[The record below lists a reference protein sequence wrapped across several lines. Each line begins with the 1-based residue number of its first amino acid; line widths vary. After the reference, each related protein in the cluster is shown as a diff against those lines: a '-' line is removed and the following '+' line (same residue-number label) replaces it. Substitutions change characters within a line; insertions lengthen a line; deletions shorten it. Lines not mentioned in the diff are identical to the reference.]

1 MSVQKKEIKRILVA
15 NRGEIALRA
24 IRTIKEMGKQAVA
37 VYSTADKE
45 ALYLKYAD
53 VAVCIGGPKSSESY
67 LSIPAIITA
76 AEITECDAIFPG
88 YGFLSENEH
97 FVEACEKHNIAFIG
111 PSTRVMQMMSD
122 KSKAKDV
129 MKAAGVPVIPGSDGI
144 IEDMEDAK
152 RKANE
157 IGYPVILKAS
167 AGGGGRGMRVVEDE
181 SYLENAYLAASSEAL
196 GAFGNGD
203 IYMEKYIKKPRH
215 IEMQIVADKYGNCI
229 HLGERDCSLQRR
241 HQKVIEES
249 PAILLD
255 DATRSKLHA
264 AAVQASKYIG
274 YENAGT
280 IEFLADEQKNFYF
293 MEMNTRLQVE
303 HPVSEMVS
311 GVDIIELM
319 IKVAEGE
326 ELPKQESI
334 TLKGHAIE
342 CRITAEDPVKFMPN
356 PGKIKQWIVPGGR
369 DVRVDSH
376 AYPGY
381 IVPSHYDSL
390 IGKLIVWGET
400 REKAIA
406 KMHRALSEMEVAG
419 IKTTIEFHKQM
430 MKNPDFHSNDYDTK
444 YLEGWSITQE

>member
-1 MSVQKKEIKRILVA
+1 VAKREIKRVLVA

-24 IRTIKEMGKQAVA
+24 IRTIKEMGKIAIA
-37 VYSTADKE
+37 VYSTADRD

-53 VAVCIGGPKSSESY
+53 AAVCIGAEKSSQSY
-67 LSIPAIITA
+67 LNIPAIIAA
-76 AEITECDAIFPG
+76 AEVTEADAIFPG

-97 FVEACEKHNIAFIG
+97 FVEVCEKHGIAFIG
-111 PSTRVMQMMSD
+111 PSTTVMNLMSD

-129 MKAAGVPVIPGSDGI
+129 MRAAGIPVIPGSDGI
-144 IEDMEDAK
+144 ITNMDEAK
-152 RKANE
+152 KVAIE
-157 IGYPVILKAS
+157 IGYPVIMKAS

-181 SYLENAYLAASSEAL
+181 SYIENAYLAASNEAL
-196 GAFGNGD
+196 GAFGDGS

-215 IEMQIVADKYGNCI
+215 IEMQIIADKYGNVL

-241 HQKVIEES
+241 HQKLIEES

-255 DATRSKLHA
+255 EATRKKLYET
-264 AAVQASKYIG
+264 AVQATKYIK

-280 IEFLADEQKNFYF
+280 FEFLADENKNFYF

-326 ELPKQESI
+326 ELPAQDTIE
-334 TLKGHAIE
+334 LKGHAIE
-342 CRITAEDPVKFMPN
+342 CRITAEDPIKFLPN

-369 DVRVDSH
+369 NIRVDSH
-376 AYPGY
+376 CYTGY
-381 IVPSHYDSL
+381 IVPPHYDSL

-400 REKAIA
+400 RDRAIA
-406 KMHRALSEMEVAG
+406 KMQEALREFEVIG
-419 IKTTIEFHKQM
+419 IKTTIDFHKKM
-430 MKNPDFHSNDYDTK
+430 MANPDFKSNNYDTK
-444 YLEGWSITQE
+444 YLENYSG

>member
-1 MSVQKKEIKRILVA
+1 MAKKELKRILVA

-24 IRTIKEMGKQAVA
+24 IRTIKEMGKTAIA
-37 VYSTADKE
+37 VYSTADKD

-53 VAVCIGGPKSSESY
+53 VAVCIGGEKSAQSY
-67 LSIPAIITA
+67 LNIPAIIAA
-76 AEITECDAIFPG
+76 AEVTDADAIFPG

-97 FVEACEKHNIAFIG
+97 FVEVCEKHDIAFIG
-111 PSTRVMQMMSD
+111 PSTAVMNLMSD

-129 MKAAGVPVIPGSDGI
+129 MKAAGIPVIPGSDGI
-144 IEDMEDAK
+144 ITNMEDAK
-152 RKANE
+152 KVAAE
-157 IGYPVILKAS
+157 IGYPVIMKAS

-181 SYLENAYLAASSEAL
+181 SYLENAYLAASSEAES
-196 GAFGNGD
+196 AFGDGS

-215 IEMQIVADKYGNCI
+215 IEMQIIADKHGNVI

-241 HQKVIEES
+241 HQKLIEES

-255 DATRSKLHA
+255 EATRKKLHET
-264 AAVQASKYIG
+264 AVQATKYIK

-280 IEFLADEQKNFYF
+280 FEFLADEQKNFYF

-326 ELPKQESI
+326 ELPSQDSI

-342 CRITAEDPVKFMPN
+342 CRITAEDPVRFLPN

-369 DVRVDSH
+369 NIRVDSH
-376 AYPGY
+376 CYAGY
-381 IVPSHYDSL
+381 IVPPHYDSL
-390 IGKLIVWGET
+390 IGKLIVWGED
-400 REKAIA
+400 RNRAIA
-406 KMHRALSEMEVAG
+406 KMQEALREFEVSG
-419 IKTTIEFHKQM
+419 IKTTIDFHKKM
-430 MKNPDFHSNDYDTK
+430 MANPDFVSNNYDTK
-444 YLEGWSITQE
+444 YLENYKG

>member
-1 MSVQKKEIKRILVA
+1 MNIVKKEIKRILVA

-37 VYSTADKE
+37 VYSTGDKD

-53 VAVCIGGPKSSESY
+53 AAVCIGGAKSSESY
-67 LSIPAIITA
+67 LNIPAIITA
-76 AEITECDAIFPG
+76 AEITESDAIFPG

-97 FVEACEKHNIAFIG
+97 FVEACEKHNIVFIG
-111 PSTRVMQMMSD
+111 PSTKVMQMMSD

-144 IEDMEDAK
+144 IEDMDDAK

-215 IEMQIVADKYGNCI
+215 IEMQIIADKYGNCI

-241 HQKVIEES
+241 HQKVLEES

-255 DATRSKLHA
+255 DATRKSLHE
-264 AAVQASKYIG
+264 AAVRASKYVG

-303 HPVSEMVS
+303 HPVSEMVAN
-311 GVDIIELM
+311 VDLIELM

-326 ELPKQESI
+326 ELPSQDTIK
-334 TLKGHAIE
+334 LFGHAIE
-342 CRITAEDPVKFMPN
+342 CRITAEDPVRFMPN
-356 PGKIKQWIVPGGR
+356 PGKIKQWVVPGGK

-376 AYPGY
+376 CYPGY
-381 IVPSHYDSL
+381 IVPPHYDSL
-390 IGKLIVWGET
+390 IGKLIVWAET
-400 REKAIA
+400 RDKAIA
-406 KMHRALSEMEVAG
+406 KMSRALGEMEVSG

-430 MKNPDFHSNDYDTK
+430 MRNPDFHTNNYDTK
-444 YLEGWSITQE
+444 YLETWSITQE

>member
-37 VYSTADKE
+37 VYSTGDKD

-67 LSIPAIITA
+67 LNIPAIITA
-76 AEITECDAIFPG
+76 AEITESDAIFPG

-97 FVEACEKHNIAFIG
+97 FVEACEKHNIIFIG

-122 KSKAKDV
+122 KSKAKAV
-129 MKAAGVPVIPGSDGI
+129 MQEAGVPVIPGSEGI
-144 IEDMEDAK
+144 IQDIEDAK
-152 RKANE
+152 KKALE
-157 IGYPVILKAS
+157 VGYPIILKAS

-181 SYLENAYLAASSEAL
+181 SYIENAYLAASSEAL
-196 GAFGNGD
+196 GAFGNGA

-215 IEMQIVADKYGNCI
+215 IEMQIIADKHGNCI

-255 DATRSKLHA
+255 DATRKKLHE
-264 AAVQASKYIG
+264 AAVKASLHIG

-311 GVDIIELM
+311 NVDLIEMM
-319 IKVAEGE
+319 IRVAEGE
-326 ELPKQESI
+326 KLPAQKTI
-334 TLKGHAIE
+334 TQKGHSIE
-342 CRITAEDPVKFMPN
+342 CRITAEDPVRFMPN
-356 PGKIKQWIVPGGR
+356 PGKIKQWIMPGGK
-369 DVRVDSH
+369 DVRIDSH
-376 AYPGY
+376 CYAGY
-381 IVPSHYDSL
+381 IVPPHYDSL
-390 IGKLIVWGET
+390 IGKVIVWAED

-406 KMHRALSEMEVAG
+406 KMSRALGEMEISG

-430 MKNPDFHSNDYDTK
+430 MRNPDFHSNDYDTK
-444 YLEGWSITQE
+444 YLENWQITQE

>member
-1 MSVQKKEIKRILVA
+1 VAKKEIKRILVA

-24 IRTIKEMGKQAVA
+24 IRTIKEMGKTAVA
-37 VYSTADKE
+37 VYSTADRD

-53 VAVCIGGPKSSESY
+53 VAVCIGSEKSANSY
-67 LSIPAIITA
+67 LNIPAIIAA
-76 AEITECDAIFPG
+76 AEVTESDAIFPG

-97 FVEACEKHNIAFIG
+97 FVEVCEKHGIAFIG
-111 PSTRVMQMMSD
+111 PSTTVMNLMSD

-129 MKAAGVPVIPGSDGI
+129 MKAAGIPVIPGSEGI
-144 IEDMEDAK
+144 ITNMDDAK
-152 RKANE
+152 KVAAE
-157 IGYPVILKAS
+157 IGYPVIMKAS

-181 SYLENAYLAASSEAL
+181 SYLENAYLAASSEAES
-196 GAFGNGD
+196 AFGDGS

-215 IEMQIVADKYGNCI
+215 IEMQIIADKYGNVL

-241 HQKVIEES
+241 HQKLIEES
-249 PAILLD
+249 PAIILD
-255 DATRSKLHA
+255 EKTRQELHKT
-264 AAVQASKYIG
+264 AVQATKYIK

-280 IEFLADEQKNFYF
+280 FEFLADENKNFYF

-319 IKVAEGE
+319 IRVAEGE
-326 ELPKQESI
+326 ELPSQDTI

-342 CRITAEDPVKFMPN
+342 CRITAEDPVRFLPN

-369 DVRVDSH
+369 NVRVDSH
-376 AYPGY
+376 CYAGY

-406 KMHRALSEMEVAG
+406 KMQEALREFEVSG
-419 IKTTIEFHKQM
+419 IKTTIDFHKKM
-430 MKNPDFHSNDYDTK
+430 MANPDFISNNYDTK
-444 YLEGWSITQE
+444 YLENYKG